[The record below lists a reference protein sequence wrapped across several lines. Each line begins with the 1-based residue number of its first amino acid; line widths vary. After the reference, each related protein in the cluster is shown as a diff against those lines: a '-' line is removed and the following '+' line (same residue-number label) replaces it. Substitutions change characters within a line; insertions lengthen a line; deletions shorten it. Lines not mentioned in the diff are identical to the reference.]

1 MNKKLFLISFT
12 VLTLFCSSV
21 VEAKNQGDRHRGRQ
35 DYHYQQQHAYYP
47 QYPQYQAS
55 QSHPGLTEG
64 EGVLGRVL
72 GYEIAKSNPVV
83 SELGAV
89 SGSYLG
95 NHASEKR

>member
-1 MNKKLFLISFT
+1 MNKKLFLISLT
-12 VLTLFCSSV
+12 ALTLFCSSV
-21 VEAKNQGDRHRGRQ
+21 VEAKNQRDRHHGRQ
-35 DYHYQQQHAYYP
+35 DYRYQQQHAYYP

-55 QSHPGLTEG
+55 QSHPGLTG
-64 EGVLGRVL
+64 GVLGSVL

-95 NHASEKR
+95 NHASEKH